1 MFSRRFYLSLFGAV
15 AWSTT
20 AADTILNILDAVSL
34 SAAHSSLVGL
44 AGTASAF
51 DLVALGA
58 VSVFSAQ
65 YAWTR
70 DGMIKDSPQAAK
82 ILGISCVLLS
92 AGALVISLASMIT
105 VRLHSQELDHERKQS
120 AITDWSSSSSAQIA
134 IWVLACLSQIVLF
147 SSSLRSRSTQHVQTV
162 DVSGPRDSVMSEV
175 RYSTTTPN
183 FYMMEPAQ
191 PSSPLAALPS
201 PTYSTRSSQ
210 SLRSWRD
217 SLQQAVRPISSRSKL
232 VSRASFNRDV
242 HSIHSDSLSVKSATQ
257 PDAFDSW
264 EVDAQSKGAAAQLA
278 LPSVLMPSRGT
289 ALEPIPGSRPAS
301 PAKILDGPFPL
312 DDNEELPPPPKLAL
326 DTSRPPSPAG
336 SEAHIHPLFRSESPT
351 PAPAATPGTSIIA
364 SPLASH
370 IITCPTRPYN
380 RMRSNSSRSN
390 PHSRAASPALVH
402 QRSFINERTNS
413 RLSER
418 SNSRSPS
425 PPSRQ
430 ITPPIPD
437 FVLNSSPRSS
447 VSGSWRKVNLQIDTT
462 R

>member
-15 AWSTT
+15 AWSAT

-34 SAAHSSLVGL
+34 STAHSSLVGL
-44 AGTASAF
+44 AATASAF

-58 VSVFSAQ
+58 VTIFSSQ
-65 YAWTR
+65 FAWSR
-70 DGMIKDSPQAAK
+70 EGLIKESPRAAK
-82 ILGISCVLLS
+82 ILGISCVLPS
-92 AGALVISLASMIT
+92 AVALVISLASMIT
-105 VRLHSQELDHERKQS
+105 TRLNSQELDQTSKN
-120 AITDWSSSSSAQIA
+120 AIIANWSSSSSAQIA
-134 IWVLACLSQIVLF
+134 IWLSACLSQAVLF
-147 SSSLRSRSTQHVQTV
+147 SSPLWCRSKQHVQTV
-162 DVSGPRDSVMSEV
+162 EVSGPRDSVMSEM
-175 RYSTTTPN
+175 RYSTPTPN
-183 FYMMEPAQ
+183 LYMLEPAH

-201 PTYSTRSSQ
+201 PTWSTRSSQ

-232 VSRASFNRDV
+232 VNRPSFNRDA
-242 HSIHSDSLSVKSATQ
+242 HSFHSDALSIKSATQ

-264 EVDAQSKGAAAQLA
+264 EVDAQSKNAAAQLA
-278 LPSVLMPSRGT
+278 LPSALIPSRGT

-301 PAKILDGPFPL
+301 PARALDGPYPM
-312 DDNEELPPPPKLAL
+312 DDDEELPPPPKLAL
-326 DTSRPPSPAG
+326 DTSRPPSSAG

-351 PAPAATPGTSIIA
+351 PAPATTPGTSIVA
-364 SPLASH
+364 SPLASQV
-370 IITCPTRPYN
+370 ITCPPRPYS

-390 PHSRAASPALVH
+390 PNSRAASPALVH

-418 SNSRSPS
+418 STSRSPS

-430 ITPPIPD
+430 MTPPIPD
-437 FVLNSSPRSS
+437 FILNSSPRSS
-447 VSGSWRKVNLQIDTT
+447 VSGSRQRVNLHIDTS